1 MKKIE
6 AYVSKDFLNSF
17 ADAFLNTRDK
27 YDDESD
33 RLFNKYS
40 TIKKLF
46 RDSELIIDIQ
56 REELLEI
63 FKTSDVKSMFLKSIL
78 KENFSSLIPYNL
90 VLKLKEKD
98 GKIFFDSLED
108 NFPYRVFFLDD
119 TFVDKKISQYER
131 YYGYK
136 FIKVEGI
143 KNLRISEDYQVGLKN
158 LDLSYIQD
166 VFKYFNS
173 ILIIDPY
180 ALKSKERLL
189 DLIENILP
197 SKPKSIIY
205 MDLIIPRVD
214 VPSDLERFVLE
225 IKELEADFDLTI
237 DLKIHELSKDKMHDR
252 YYITNNVIVNF
263 GHGLEFQSDN
273 KDSNVRI
280 ESIFSS
286 TDNRS
291 YMEIIFDKLS
301 FYKKVFGVELGNNP
315 IWKILNESNG

>member
-33 RLFNKYS
+33 QLFNKYS

-136 FIKVEGI
+136 FIKIDDI
-143 KNLRISEDYQVGLKN
+143 KKIRIREDYQVGLKQ
-158 LDLSYIQD
+158 LDLSYIQN

-173 ILIIDPY
+173 IVIIDPY
-180 ALKSKERLL
+180 VLKTKERLL
-189 DLIENILP
+189 DLIRGVLP
-197 SKPKSIIY
+197 IKPKSIIY

-237 DLKIHELSKDKMHDR
+237 DLKIHESSKDKMHDR